1 MHRILPSAWLAMLL
15 TACGMAPPPAAPDP
29 TAPISSSGMEFRGE
43 RACVD
48 CVRID
53 AWLRLEH
60 DGKSQRYR
68 LVEEYRGEG
77 GDRRFED
84 AGEWLSKGELLRLRS
99 QDGGGERVY
108 ARLAD
113 GRLQAR
119 GVRGQVLAAAVDDV
133 MIPVTFD
140 NTR

>member
-1 MHRILPSAWLAMLL
+1 
-15 TACGMAPPPAAPDP
+15 
-29 TAPISSSGMEFRGE
+29 MEFRGE

-48 CVRID
+48 CLRID
-53 AWLRLEH
+53 AWLRLED
-60 DGKSQRYR
+60 DGSAQRYR
-68 LVEEYRGEG
+68 LVEEYRGDG

-84 AGEWLSKGELLRLRS
+84 AGEWMANGELLRLRS

-108 ARLAD
+108 ARLVD

-119 GVRGQVLAAAVDDV
+119 GARGQPLPAVMDDV

>member
-1 MHRILPSAWLAMLL
+1 
-15 TACGMAPPPAAPDP
+15 
-29 TAPISSSGMEFRGE
+29 MEFRGA

-48 CVRID
+48 CLGID

-60 DGKSQRYR
+60 DGSVQRYR
-68 LVEEYRGEG
+68 LIEDYRRDG

-84 AGEWLSKGELLRLRS
+84 MGEWAAKGELLRLRS

-119 GVRGQVLAAAVDDV
+119 GGRGQRLSAAMDDV
-133 MIPVTFD
+133 LIPVTFD

>member
-1 MHRILPSAWLAMLL
+1 
-15 TACGMAPPPAAPDP
+15 
-29 TAPISSSGMEFRGE
+29 MEFRGQ

-48 CVRID
+48 CLRID

-60 DGKSQRYR
+60 DGNAQRYR
-68 LVEEYRGEG
+68 LVEEYRGD
-77 GDRRFED
+77 GDGRRFED
-84 AGEWLSKGELLRLRS
+84 AGEWIAKGELLRLRS

-119 GVRGQVLAAAVDDV
+119 GARGQSLPAAMDDV